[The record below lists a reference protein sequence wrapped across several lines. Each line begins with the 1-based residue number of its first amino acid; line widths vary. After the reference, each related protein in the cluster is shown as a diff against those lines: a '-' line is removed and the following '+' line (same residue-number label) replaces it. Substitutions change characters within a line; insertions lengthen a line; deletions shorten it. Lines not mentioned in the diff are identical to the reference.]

1 MKGTV
6 TQVPAAI
13 WGQPDP
19 WPKHPV
25 RGTSGVGAALCPA
38 LLPTGCCGML
48 RPQSGDI
55 QIRLDG
61 GDLGTL

>member
-13 WGQPDP
+13 WGQLGLFPM
-19 WPKHPV
+19 HPV
-25 RGTSGVGAALCPA
+25 CGESGVGAARCPA
-38 LLPTGCCGML
+38 LLPTRCRRML
-48 RPQSGDI
+48 RPQSGDT

-61 GDLGTL
+61 GDLGT